1 MSYPHGIKGYK
12 VLHLDSKSVY
22 ISRDNVFYEH
32 IFPLASI
39 PSPTLSLSSYL
50 YNFVFP
56 HVIPEIPSPCF
67 TSQTSFPSIFHLF
80 QIFPHVLLQNH
91 FLQNPFLQILSLLI
105 LKIPYLFFTYS
116 KYCSSC
122 SFKKIN

>member
-12 VLHLDSKSVY
+12 VLDLDSKSVY

-56 HVIPEIPSPCF
+56 PVIPEIPSPCF
-67 TSQTSFPSIFHLF
+67 TSQTSFPSNIPLVPNFSPCTSTKPLSAKSLSADSVSTNSHNPLSLLHL
-80 QIFPHVLLQNH
+80 
-91 FLQNPFLQILSLLI
+91 LQILFV
-105 LKIPYLFFTYS
+105 LFL
-116 KYCSSC
+116 
-122 SFKKIN
+122 